1 MNKNK
6 EQIAISK
13 LSEIKAIL
21 ETCPLDKVT
30 PEMLYETIM
39 EVLDREITPKAG
51 NPTSGKNLGD
61 DLDPTKHN
69 PFIHLD
75 VDGNEHKNSPL
86 ENHLNTMAHII
97 TNLSKKQ
104 K

>member
-6 EQIAISK
+6 DQIAISK

-39 EVLDREITPKAG
+39 EVVDREITPPAVE
-51 NPTSGKNLGD
+51 
-61 DLDPTKHN
+61 DPTKHN

-75 VDGNEHKNSPL
+75 ENGNEHKNSPL

>member
-1 MNKNK
+1 MNKLE

-13 LSEIKAIL
+13 LAEIKAIL
-21 ETCPLDKVT
+21 DTCPLDKVT
-30 PEMLYETIM
+30 SHTLYEVIM
-39 EVLDREITPKAG
+39 EVFEREITPKAG

-61 DLDPTKHN
+61 ALDPTKHN

-75 VDGNEHKNSPL
+75 VDGNEHKDSPL

-97 TNLSKKQ
+97 TNLSKNK
-104 K
+104 

>member
-39 EVLDREITPKAG
+39 EVLDREITPKAVE
-51 NPTSGKNLGD
+51 
-61 DLDPTKHN
+61 DPTKHN

-97 TNLSKKQ
+97 TNLSKNK
-104 K
+104 

>member
-39 EVLDREITPKAG
+39 EVVEREITPPAVE
-51 NPTSGKNLGD
+51 
-61 DLDPTKHN
+61 DPTWKFDN
-69 PFIHLD
+69 SSPIIHLD
-75 VDGNEHKNSPL
+75 ENGNEHKNSPL

-97 TNLSKKQ
+97 TNLSKNK
-104 K
+104 

>member
-39 EVLDREITPKAG
+39 EVLDREITPKAVE
-51 NPTSGKNLGD
+51 
-61 DLDPTKHN
+61 DPTWKFDN
-69 PFIHLD
+69 SSPIIHLD
-75 VDGNEHKNSPL
+75 ENGNEHKNSPL